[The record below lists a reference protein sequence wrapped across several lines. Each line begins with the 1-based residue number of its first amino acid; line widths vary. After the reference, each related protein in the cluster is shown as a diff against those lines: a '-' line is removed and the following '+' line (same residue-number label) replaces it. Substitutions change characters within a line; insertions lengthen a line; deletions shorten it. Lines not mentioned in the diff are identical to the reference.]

1 MSTFSTSPIPAV
13 LPKLK
18 MEAVTNAYNNLKA
31 ALSTAPPSD
40 AYLAWDAPGV
50 EEVKPDEEETSQKIG
65 VTMNNMQ

>member
-40 AYLAWDAPGV
+40 AYLAWNAPGV